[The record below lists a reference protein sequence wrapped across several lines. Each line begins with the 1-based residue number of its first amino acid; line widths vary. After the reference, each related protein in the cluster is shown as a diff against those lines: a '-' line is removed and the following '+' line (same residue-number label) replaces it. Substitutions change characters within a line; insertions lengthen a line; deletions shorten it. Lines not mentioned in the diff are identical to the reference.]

1 MNPTNY
7 WKLGAFVLGG
17 ISLAFAVLIWLGA
30 ANWSRRTITVT
41 TYFDESVQGLEVG
54 SPFKFRGVSVGTV
67 SQISVASDLRHV
79 RVTGLVYENVLR
91 RLGLAEKQEKQS
103 GGFLHGEPNDRELRI
118 QLASTGITGVKFLQI
133 EFFDTKRFPVEKLPF
148 DPGPN
153 YVPST
158 PSTLKSIEE
167 AAVDV
172 GMQLPDLTM
181 RASQTLQRLA
191 NSVENIEH
199 TIEPLLADN
208 GAVVRTL
215 NQWTQTGAQLQRT
228 AATLDQEVR
237 GAKIAT
243 TTTAL
248 RDASAAVITFSTDV
262 SATTDDARDGLA
274 AFQETMDSVRAL
286 TDYLERDPASLVRG
300 RAPATGARGPRQ

>member
-1 MNPTNY
+1 MNSTNY

-17 ISLAFAVLIWLGA
+17 LALAMGVLIWLGA
-30 ANWSRRTITVT
+30 ANWNRHTRTIT

-54 SPFKFRGVSVGTV
+54 SPIKFRGVSVGSV
-67 SQISVASDLRHV
+67 HEISVASDLRHV
-79 RVTGLVYENVLR
+79 RVTSLVYENVLR
-91 RLGLAEKQEKQS
+91 RLGLAEQNEPKNT
-103 GGFLHGEPNDRELRI
+103 GFLQGELKDREVRI

-133 EFFDTKRFPVEKLPF
+133 DFFDTKRFPVEKLPF

-199 TIEPLLADN
+199 TVEPLLADN

-215 NQWTQTGAQLQRT
+215 NQWERTGAQIERT
-228 AATLDQEVR
+228 TATLDQELR
-237 GAKIAT
+237 TAKIST

-262 SATTDDARDGLA
+262 SATADDARDGLVSL
-274 AFQETMDSVRAL
+274 QETLDSIRAL

-300 RAPATGARGPRQ
+300 RAPTNGARGPRP

>member
-1 MNPTNY
+1 MNRTNY

-17 ISLAFAVLIWLGA
+17 LALAMAVLIWLGA
-30 ANWSRRTITVT
+30 ANWNRHTRTVT

-54 SPFKFRGVSVGTV
+54 SPIKFRGVSVGSV
-67 SQISVASDLRHV
+67 HEISVASDLRHV
-79 RVTGLVYENVLR
+79 RVTSLVYENVLR
-91 RLGLAEKQEKQS
+91 RLGLAEKNEPKNT
-103 GGFLHGEPNDRELRI
+103 GFLQGEPKDREVRI

-133 EFFDTKRFPVEKLPF
+133 DFFDTKRFPVEKLPF

-199 TIEPLLADN
+199 TVEPLLADN

-215 NQWTQTGAQLQRT
+215 NQWERTGAQIER
-228 AATLDQEVR
+228 ASATLDQELR
-237 GAKIAT
+237 AAKIST

-262 SATTDDARDGLA
+262 SATADDARDGLVSL
-274 AFQETMDSVRAL
+274 QETLDSIRAL

-300 RAPATGARGPRQ
+300 RAPMNGARSPRP